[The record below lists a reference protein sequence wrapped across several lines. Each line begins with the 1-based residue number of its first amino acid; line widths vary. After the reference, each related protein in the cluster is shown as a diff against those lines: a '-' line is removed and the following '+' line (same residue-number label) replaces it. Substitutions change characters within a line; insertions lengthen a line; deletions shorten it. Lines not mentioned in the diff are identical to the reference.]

1 MCIPIHS
8 VNCPYL
14 SGLDIPYWDFSQN
27 QKEEKKSQRNQK
39 RRIQTQLITRI
50 GKPIHMI
57 FFSIQKNPTAG
68 VKRRGLHTIRK

>member
-14 SGLDIPYWDFSQN
+14 SSLDIPYRDFSQN
-27 QKEEKKSQRNQK
+27 QKGEKKSQRNQK
-39 RRIQTQLITRI
+39 RRIQTQSITRI

-57 FFSIQKNPTAG
+57 FSSTQENPTAG
-68 VKRRGLHTIRK
+68 VKRRGLHTMRK